1 MGHDNTSWPIF
12 IVVYQI
18 ICQIQVA
25 NMQSDDFVDIYRSRE
40 GKISLWDVGLRPVSL
55 NRFWRSLGG

>member
-1 MGHDNTSWPIF
+1 MGHDNASWPIF

-18 ICQIQVA
+18 ICQTQVA
-25 NMQSDDFVDIYRSRE
+25 NMQSDALVDIYRSRE
-40 GKISLWDVGLRPVSL
+40 NKISLWDVGLRPVSL